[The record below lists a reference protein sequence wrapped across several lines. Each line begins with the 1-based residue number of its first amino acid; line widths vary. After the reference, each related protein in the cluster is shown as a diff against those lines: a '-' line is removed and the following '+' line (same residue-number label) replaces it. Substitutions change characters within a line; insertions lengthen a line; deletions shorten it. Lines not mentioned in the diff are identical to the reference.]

1 MSARPLLSALVVL
14 AGLAAALPAAP
25 LRAELP
31 DSTFNGSG
39 RYIYGDDTL
48 NFRAVATLP
57 LPTGQVVSVFE
68 FPTFPGFC
76 TEQVCI
82 GMVLFSA
89 QTGLPELFRARAA
102 GLERVTAAAIDN
114 SGRIVVVGQTV
125 SGATGRN
132 VSVSR
137 FETSDLAFDPLF
149 GGGTGKTVVSYNAL
163 NEFPTAVAVDRRDRI
178 VVVGSFTIS
187 PTDTDFGVIRLRS
200 NGTLDPSFFT
210 TGQRIVPFD
219 LGPTA
224 QFDQANAVAIGNDGR
239 ILIAGVALDS
249 TISRLRVGL
258 VRLLANGNYDSAFC
272 SPSCSV
278 GSNLGFGTI
287 NGGRTVYY
295 FGANTPHSDE
305 ALAIDTL
312 GNGGF
317 VVAGHTFDI
326 GGGARRAAIARF
338 GADGNYL
345 GETFHDGL
353 GANATFRSVRVVDAA
368 STRIV
373 VAGDSGPD
381 GNYMLVQ
388 AFGSTLQ
395 PESGF
400 GNCLAAN
407 SGFCLIVGTGLGDAG
422 PDQGRSI
429 AVDVGGRA
437 LFQGQGVAAAGNLA
451 NVLTARFT
459 NSNGPRRDVIFRNG
473 VN

>member
-14 AGLAAALPAAP
+14 AGLAAGLPAP
-25 LRAELP
+25 LQAEQP
-31 DSTFNGSG
+31 DPGFNGSG
-39 RYIYGDDTL
+39 RHIYGGDTL
-48 NFRAVATLP
+48 DFRAVATLP

-76 TEQVCI
+76 AEQVCI

-89 QTGLPELFRARAA
+89 ATGQVELVRSRAA
-102 GLERVTAAAIDN
+102 GLERVTAAALDN

-137 FETSDLAFDPLF
+137 FETSDLAFDPRF
-149 GGGTGKTVVSYNAL
+149 GGGTGTIVVSYNTL

-178 VVVGSFTIS
+178 VVVGSFTLS
-187 PTDTDFGVIRLRS
+187 ATDTDFGVLRLRS
-200 NGTLDPSFFT
+200 NGTLDPAFSSD
-210 TGQRIVPFD
+210 GMRIVAFD
-219 LGPTA
+219 LGPTLRL
-224 QFDQANAVAIGNDGR
+224 DQANGVAIGNDGR
-239 ILIAGVALDS
+239 IVIAGIALDS
-249 TISRLRVGL
+249 AISRLRVGL
-258 VRLLANGNYDSAFC
+258 ARLLPNGDYDTAFC
-272 SPSCSV
+272 SPSCSA
-278 GSNLGFGTI
+278 GANLGFAAI
-287 NGGRTVYY
+287 NSGRTVYY
-295 FGANTPHSDE
+295 FGSNTPHSDE
-305 ALAIDTL
+305 ALAIDTQA
-312 GNGGF
+312 NGGF
-317 VVAGHTFDI
+317 VVAGHTFDT
-326 GGGARRAAIARF
+326 GGGGRRAAIARF
-338 GADGNYL
+338 GADGNYI

-353 GANATFRSVRVVDAA
+353 GANATFRSVRVVDGA
-368 STRIV
+368 SARIV

-422 PDQGRSI
+422 PDQGVSI
-429 AVDVGGRA
+429 ALDAGGRA
-437 LFQGQGVAAAGNLA
+437 LFQGHGVVSSGDLP

-459 NSNGPRRDVIFRNG
+459 NASGPRRDLIFRNG